1 MKKSFLITALIL
13 SLTSQAVLSA
23 ELIKSPEDLEEVF
36 NDSFYESPISAPMP
50 KVERIEGSTM
60 PPCKRMPV
68 FKKVRIKLTNKIRE
82 KDYKKTIEKIDQ
94 ETQITTEMEAKSLE
108 E

>member
-50 KVERIEGSTM
+50 KV
-60 PPCKRMPV
+60 
-68 FKKVRIKLTNKIRE
+68 
-82 KDYKKTIEKIDQ
+82 
-94 ETQITTEMEAKSLE
+94 
-108 E
+108 